1 MQYNTIY
8 VVLNLDLK
16 SRHPNLLTTNTMSLQ
31 KIKSLLPKEAYGGLL
46 LVCATIIAI
55 SLANSSYVTN
65 YNFFLQF
72 PIRINLGSFDINKP
86 MLLWINDGLMAI
98 FFFHVGLE
106 IKREVLFGQ
115 LSSLKKISLP
125 FLAAIMGIIVPSI
138 IYLCFNFNNPTAI
151 KGWAIPSSTDIAFAV
166 GVYSLFGKY
175 LPPGLKLFLLSVATI
190 DDISVVAIIAL
201 FYNDGLS
208 TTPLFIAL
216 IGLCGLFLLN
226 RLNLFSKT
234 VFSLVSFMIWAAVLK
249 SGVHA
254 TLAGFAIAWCI
265 PINKD
270 PEKSISSQIEHS
282 LSPWVTIV
290 ILPLFA
296 FANAGVS
303 VTGLTIN
310 DIFTPVSLGVLC
322 GLLIGKP
329 MGVMF
334 ACWLTVT
341 LGISSLPKGV
351 NWIQLYGVS
360 LLCGIGFT
368 MSLFVGTLAFDGS
381 MFATLIQ
388 VKVGVLLGSLF
399 SAVLGAIAV
408 SITSR
413 NKKFDRIS
421 NNLHEA

>member
-1 MQYNTIY
+1 MY
-8 VVLNLDLK
+8 
-16 SRHPNLLTTNTMSLQ
+16 LQ
-31 KIKSLLPKEAYGGLL
+31 KFKSLLPKEAYGGLL

-55 SLANSSYVTN
+55 SLANSSYANN
-65 YNFFLQF
+65 YNSFLQF
-72 PIRINLGSFDINKP
+72 PIGINLGSFDINKP

-106 IKREVLFGQ
+106 IKRETLYGQ
-115 LSSLKKISLP
+115 LSSLKEISLP
-125 FLAAIMGIIVPSI
+125 FVAAIMGIIVPSI
-138 IYLCFNFNNPTAI
+138 IYLCFNFNDPVAI

-175 LPPGLKLFLLSVATI
+175 LPPSLKLFLLSVATI

-208 TTPLFIAL
+208 MMPLFIAL

-234 VFSLVSFMIWAAVLK
+234 VFTLVSFMIWAAVLK

-265 PINKD
+265 PIDKD

-303 VTGLTIN
+303 VTGLNIN
-310 DIFTPVSLGVLC
+310 DIFTPISLGVLC

-329 MGVMF
+329 MGVML
-334 ACWLTVT
+334 ACWLSVM
-341 LGISSLPKGV
+341 LGISSLPKGA
-351 NWIQLYGVS
+351 NWVQLYGVS

-368 MSLFVGTLAFDGS
+368 MSLFVGTLAFDES
-381 MFATLIQ
+381 MSATLIQ

-408 SITSR
+408 SIASR
-413 NKKFDRIS
+413 DKKFDRELATLQS
-421 NNLHEA
+421 S